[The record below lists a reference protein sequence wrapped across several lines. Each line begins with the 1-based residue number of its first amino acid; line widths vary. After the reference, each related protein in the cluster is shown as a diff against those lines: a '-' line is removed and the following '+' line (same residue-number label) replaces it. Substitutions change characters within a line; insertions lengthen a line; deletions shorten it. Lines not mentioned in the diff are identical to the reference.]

1 MKKVY
6 RRYIKRSEEEKKK
19 LFGFNDWDLM
29 QEGTFL
35 TEEEMSV
42 MKYDLVAK
50 DTIVIHEALKLISIG
65 DKEFNK
71 DFKTFE
77 EMREFVTQE
86 LEREGY

>member
-1 MKKVY
+1 MKEVY

-29 QEGTFL
+29 QKGEYL
-35 TEEEMSV
+35 TEEEMSE
-42 MKYDLVAK
+42 MKYDLVEK
-50 DTIVIHEALKLISIG
+50 DTIVIREALKLISID